1 LYLFKIGKTH
11 IRKNLSV
18 LLAIIF
24 TVNLCA
30 MIRLS
35 THGMDESDY
44 IAECN
49 KIIENAAAYINSR
62 QNIDYSFGDNKT
74 INDTTDA
81 LLALR
86 STQTDIP
93 YDSEKWI
100 SDNIST
106 SNIDMVARLSS
117 STGNPDYLTYIE
129 EYQNDDG
136 GFGLYPDYSSDILDS
151 VLVLD
156 AINETGYTGSAV
168 SADSLWL
175 YLLNS
180 VNEDGGLSYNKA
192 NNSDLILSAMA
203 LYSISRYFS
212 AKSYDTAVLTNI
224 ADYLKNNIYDDY
236 SDSML
241 EKTVYKHL
249 ALYQYGEEPDA
260 VEILESL
267 ASVQK
272 NNGSFANSVHITSLV
287 IRLLKTIDYENRI
300 KVTSFNTT
308 LSNSTGSTSET
319 TPIQASVN
327 IEYSSNYDAALT
339 LKFTVYNGDNIV
351 YENSND
357 ILLSANEYKFDT
369 TAGEFNLS
377 EPSDEGIYTVTELYN
392 GDTLIKSQ
400 TIEIEITDNEDVY
413 STEIN
418 NLSVTLDKQVSFT
431 DTAGEV
437 NVSYNLLYATN
448 IEQTVEMKTIVTKD
462 GTEITSA
469 TESAVLLPE
478 NNSISN
484 QSLTFTPDTSE
495 AGVYKVSVICLYRNE
510 EICRNTAEYVVV
522 EAPVIEEPSENEPV
536 QFEVTWFGP
545 ILSDY
550 YVYAGNETDISAGAE
565 INYYSNDIFN
575 GSVELSAYCNEE
587 CVSETK
593 FVVSLEK
600 GVPTY
605 FEGKANYPV
614 YKNESQLTFTV
625 KNTGE
630 YTVYAKLFDSDGN
643 LISEGSRKLQVV
655 EKPVQELILNS
666 EIDSETENM
675 VNLSWNDISNE
686 AENYSYQL
694 LRKSD
699 GASWEPR
706 SIWNEEESIDVLNVY
721 PQSPYLV
728 EWMNNTINNTELPA
742 GKGIFN
748 IDSVHIPSFT
758 SDPYHYLIDENGAW
772 KYDVIF
778 FGSSDSNSG
787 YDLNELSS
795 EALQKYIDS
804 GRGVLFG
811 HDTICGSSLDRRY
824 FNNFAEQA
832 GLIVK
837 RPNPEVWYRTTS
849 VSVVKIGTLTN
860 YPWTIRG
867 DLTVPNTHS
876 TGQYLLDATEWI
888 TLNATKRVDE
898 ETGAIDNF
906 YLCTKNNIGMIQT
919 GDSTGQASDDERKIL
934 ANTLFYL
941 YQISQQTTAKDAS
954 FYDIDAP
961 DMPSLI
967 SSENNNGQLTLNVSS
982 EDNATEYEYYIKAT
996 PSTDG
1001 SSEILSNVEKHEI
1014 LSGLAGF
1021 VVGINA
1027 SSEASPEL
1035 VKYDENRENI
1045 LNITRADENGTA
1057 QISVSPTDFTEPQ
1070 YVHIF
1075 AVDNANNISEEYI
1088 IPFDDTSIITNIETD
1103 KKLYSFG
1110 EAVSIDTDTLSA
1122 PFGRT
1127 ADMTIEIFDEFDNKT
1142 AEIISEQEQ
1151 ALVADESF
1159 IRSAAWDIPDN
1170 LKGRYKAVISWK
1182 NGDELL
1188 ASDETEFK
1196 IANEQSIGNTISSDK
1211 YSYSLSEPINL
1222 KNTVYNYSGM
1232 IENELMLYV
1241 TVYNSSSAEVAAFE
1255 YNVSSVNPMDEGNY
1269 SDAIA
1274 PGALP
1279 VGNYTATA
1287 KVIQGELELSFD
1299 SAEFSVKNDVSSF
1312 DGTLELNADNT
1323 SASAE
1328 FSVTNN
1334 GTSDAENV
1342 VVTVN
1347 VYKEDTSES
1356 VYSFTQTASI
1366 LAGETIT
1373 FNESFA
1379 PPAQYEGTYSG
1390 VLSVEYL
1397 NKEQALDYDGFNLES
1412 AVSTTTVITTA
1423 ATATETTTSTT
1434 KEKTTVTTTENTT
1447 STTVT
1452 TIVTT
1457 TAQKSDSPL
1466 TGVKNIPVY
1475 MWIISILSLTG
1486 MVILRKTGVNKN
1498 ENN

>member
-1 LYLFKIGKTH
+1 MYLLRQKRLRIHKC
-11 IRKNLSV
+11 LSI

-30 MIRLS
+30 MIRIS

-49 KIIENAAAYINSR
+49 EIIENAATYINSR
-62 QNIDYSFGDNKT
+62 QNSDYSFGDNKT

-81 LLALR
+81 LLALKCI
-86 STQTDIP
+86 QDDILT
-93 YDSEKWI
+93 DSEKWI

-106 SNIDMVARLSS
+106 SNIDMVARFASAAK
-117 STGNPDYLTYIE
+117 NPEYLAYIE
-129 EYQNDDG
+129 KCQNEDG
-136 GFGLYPDYSSDILDS
+136 GFGLYPDFSSNVLDS

-156 AINETGYTGSAV
+156 AINETGYNGSV
-168 SADSLWL
+168 ISADSLWY

-180 VNEDGGLSYNKA
+180 VNEDGGLSYNEA
-192 NNSDLILSAMA
+192 NNSDVILSAMA
-203 LYSISRYFS
+203 LYSTGRYFT
-212 AKSYDTAVLTNI
+212 AKSYDTAILTNI
-224 ADYLKNNIYDDY
+224 AEYLKSNIQDDY
-236 SDSML
+236 SDNML
-241 EKTVYKHL
+241 EKTIYKHL

-260 VEILESL
+260 VQILESL
-267 ASVQK
+267 AAVQK
-272 NNGSFANSVHITSLV
+272 NNGSFANNIHITSLV

-319 TPIQASVN
+319 TLIQAAAN
-327 IEYSSNYDAALT
+327 IEYSSNYDADLT
-339 LKFTVYNGDNIV
+339 LKFTVFNGDNII
-351 YENSND
+351 YENLND
-357 ILLSANEYKFDT
+357 IILHEAEFRAEINV
-369 TAGEFNLS
+369 GEFILS
-377 EPSDEGIYTVTELYN
+377 EPSDEGVYALTELYN

-400 TIEIEITDNEDVY
+400 TIEIEITDSEDVY

-418 NLSVTLDKQVSFT
+418 NLSVTLDKQSSFT
-431 DTAGEV
+431 DTADEV
-437 NVSYNLLYATN
+437 NVSYNMLYATN

-469 TESAVLLPE
+469 TESAVLIPE
-478 NNSISN
+478 KNSISN
-484 QSLTFTPDTSE
+484 NSLKFIPDASE
-495 AGVYKVSVICLYRNE
+495 AGVYEISVICLYQNA
-510 EICRNTAEYVVV
+510 EICRNSAEYTIV
-522 EAPVIEEPSENEPV
+522 EAPVIEEPSENEPA

-550 YVYAGNETDISAGAE
+550 YVYAGNETDIYAGAE
-565 INYYSNDIFN
+565 INYFSNDIFN
-575 GSVELSAYCNEE
+575 GFVELSAYCSDE
-587 CVSETK
+587 CISETK
-593 FVVSLEK
+593 FDVSLEK
-600 GVPTY
+600 GIPAY
-605 FEGKANYPV
+605 FDGKAIYPV
-614 YKNESQLTFTV
+614 YKNESQLAFTV
-625 KNTGE
+625 KNAGE

-643 LISEGSRKLQVV
+643 LVSEGSRKLRVI
-655 EKPVQELILNS
+655 EKPVQDLILNS
-666 EIDSETENM
+666 KIDSETENM

-686 AENYSYQL
+686 AESYSYQL
-694 LRKSD
+694 FRKSD

-728 EWMNNTINNTELPA
+728 DWMNNTISNTELPA

-748 IDSVHIPSFT
+748 IDSVHIPAFNSE
-758 SDPYHYLIDENGAW
+758 PYSYLIDENGLW

-778 FGSSDSNSG
+778 FGSSDCNSG
-787 YDLNELSS
+787 YDLNELST
-795 EALQKYIDS
+795 EALHKYIDS

-811 HDTICGSSLDRRY
+811 HDTICGGSSSILRHKY
-824 FNNFAEQA
+824 FNDFAEQA
-832 GLIVK
+832 GLVVK
-837 RPNPEVWYRTTS
+837 TPNPEVWYRTTS

-860 YPWTIRG
+860 YPWNIRG

-876 TGQYLLDATEWI
+876 TGQYLFDATEWI

-898 ETGAIDNF
+898 ETGAVDNF

-961 DMPSLI
+961 DMPAII
-967 SSENNNGQLTLNVSS
+967 SSENINGQLMLNVSS
-982 EDNATEYEYYIKAT
+982 EDNATEYEYYIKAI
-996 PSTDG
+996 PSTDT
-1001 SSEILSNVEKHEI
+1001 SAEILSNVEKHEI

-1035 VKYDENRENI
+1035 IEYDEDRENI
-1045 LNITRADENGTA
+1045 LNIIPADINGNA
-1057 QISVSPTDFTEPQ
+1057 VISVSPTDFTNPQ

-1088 IPFDDTSIITNIETD
+1088 IPFDDTSIVTNIKTD
-1103 KKLYSFG
+1103 KKLYSYG
-1110 EAVSIDTDTLSA
+1110 ETVSIDTDTLSA

-1127 ADMTIEIFDEFDNKT
+1127 ADMTIEILDEFDNKT
-1142 AEIISEQEQ
+1142 AEIITEQNQ
-1151 ALVADESF
+1151 PIMANESF
-1159 IRSAAWDIPDN
+1159 ISSEKWSIPEN

-1182 NGDELL
+1182 NDDELI

-1196 IANEQSIGNTISSDK
+1196 IANEQSIGNSISSDK
-1211 YSYSLSEPINL
+1211 HFYSLSEPVNL
-1222 KNTVYNYSGM
+1222 VNTVYNNSGM
-1232 IENELMLYV
+1232 IENDLMLYV
-1241 TVYNSSSAEVAAFE
+1241 TVYDSSSAEAAAFE
-1255 YNVSSVNPMDEGNY
+1255 YNVSSLNPMDEGNY

-1274 PGALP
+1274 PGVLP

-1287 KVIQGELELSFD
+1287 KVIQGELELSSD
-1299 SAEFSVKNDVSSF
+1299 SVEFSVNNDVSSF
-1312 DGTLELNADNT
+1312 DGTLALNADDT

-1334 GTSDAENV
+1334 GSANAENV
-1342 VVTVN
+1342 VISVN
-1347 VYKEDTSES
+1347 VYKEETSEL

-1366 LAGETIT
+1366 SAGDTLS
-1373 FNESFA
+1373 FNESFT
-1379 PPAQYEGTYSG
+1379 PDSQFKGTYSG

-1397 NKEQALDYDGFNLES
+1397 NESQALDYDGFNVEVPVS
-1412 AVSTTTVITTA
+1412 ATT
-1423 ATATETTTSTT
+1423 TETTTSTT
-1434 KEKTTVTTTENTT
+1434 TENTT
-1447 STTVT
+1447 VTTVT

-1457 TAQKSDSPL
+1457 TAHKTDSPL
-1466 TGVKNIPVY
+1466 TGVKDIPAY
-1475 MWIISILSLTG
+1475 MWIVSILSLAG
-1486 MVILRKTGVNKN
+1486 IVIFRKKGENRN